1 MDTEKSSSEF
11 TISRA
16 RILDAFVQ
24 FVSSWESG
32 DGHKLA
38 SLTTGHFALFSNVHG
53 QRTGA
58 AAVCSLESDRRHG
71 RLRLEST
78 NQYASAKGATG
89 VLSAYVFGQM
99 SRHASNPL
107 LFGGAVTATLARSAE
122 DWLFSELRIAIY
134 WVEGEPGLPTHW
146 RPPLGKAWQPGDPP
160 PVIVS
165 ELDSPWARLPE
176 IGHPIDVADQIAE
189 AFNRYIWSMDHAD
202 FALMRTC
209 LTDDIAG
216 EFTPLGRLEGIQAV
230 IGVLKAFRQLWP
242 WMMHYGR
249 VIESEIDGDTAEVI
263 VGGLIPQ
270 QSTILD
276 GEDLYGAHYRLS
288 FRKTGA
294 IWRIFWFEYR
304 PGWITMPSK

>member
-1 MDTEKSSSEF
+1 
-11 TISRA
+11 
-16 RILDAFVQ
+16 
-24 FVSSWESG
+24 
-32 DGHKLA
+32 
-38 SLTTGHFALFSNVHG
+38 
-53 QRTGA
+53 
-58 AAVCSLESDRRHG
+58 
-71 RLRLEST
+71 
-78 NQYASAKGATG
+78 
-89 VLSAYVFGQM
+89 
-99 SRHASNPL
+99 
-107 LFGGAVTATLARSAE
+107 
-122 DWLFSELRIAIY
+122 
-134 WVEGEPGLPTHW
+134 
-146 RPPLGKAWQPGDPP
+146 
-160 PVIVS
+160 
-165 ELDSPWARLPE
+165 
-176 IGHPIDVADQIAE
+176 
-189 AFNRYIWSMDHAD
+189 MDHAD

-230 IGVLKAFRQLWP
+230 IGVLKAFRRLWP

-263 VGGLIPQ
+263 VGRLIPQ